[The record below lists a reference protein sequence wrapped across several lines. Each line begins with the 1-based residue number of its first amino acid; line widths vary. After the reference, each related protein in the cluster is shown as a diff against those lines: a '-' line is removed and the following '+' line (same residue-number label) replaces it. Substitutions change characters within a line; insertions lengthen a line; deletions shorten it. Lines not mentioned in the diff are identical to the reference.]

1 MYVFIVLDFVYLIF
15 SFFLI
20 MYWCLIMVN
29 EFEFFQPVN
38 LDFSKTL
45 IIVEMLMIYIK
56 DTKRDENRT

>member
-1 MYVFIVLDFVYLIF
+1 
-15 SFFLI
+15 
-20 MYWCLIMVN
+20 MVN

-56 DTKRDENRT
+56 DTKRDENLT